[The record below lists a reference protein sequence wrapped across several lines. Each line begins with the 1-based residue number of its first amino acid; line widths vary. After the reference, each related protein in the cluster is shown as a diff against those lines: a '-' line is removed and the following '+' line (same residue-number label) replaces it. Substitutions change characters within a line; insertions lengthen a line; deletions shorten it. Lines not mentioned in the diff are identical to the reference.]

1 MNKDVKNTP
10 ETAAGKEGK
19 IMVNVKQGKNINID
33 VHHIT
38 RVEGH
43 GNIVVNIKQGI
54 IEKCQ
59 WQVPE
64 APRFFEAMV
73 RGRRYDDIQTI
84 VSRIC
89 GICSISHSLVATK
102 AVEDALGLT
111 VSEQTDLVR
120 HLMHYSEQLQSH
132 VLHVGYLV
140 APDLFGEKSVVPLVP
155 KATEAVKKI
164 IKAHRVANQMSA
176 LLAGRI
182 THPITLTPGGM
193 TRVPTEQELRD
204 LKAALENVVPDLV
217 DICKVVLS
225 VAENLPNFERPTEYV
240 SLRQTDPPTYTF
252 YHGNITS
259 TDLKGADDM
268 PVSKW
273 ESVANEYV
281 VAQSTAKWTKWHRG
295 SYFAGA
301 LARFNNNADLIS
313 PLGRQVAD
321 MFGLK
326 KGCCNPYMNSIA
338 QLAECAHVVEAS
350 LELID
355 TLLTRGTTFEPVKVH
370 PRAGR
375 GYAAVE
381 APRGILFHA
390 YEFDKNG
397 ECTWG
402 NCCIPTNQNHANI
415 QADFEKL
422 VPEFMHEGEDALRQK
437 MEMLVRAYDPCI
449 SCSTHYLDIQ
459 FTR

>member
-1 MNKDVKNTP
+1 MS
-10 ETAAGKEGK
+10 
-19 IMVNVKQGKNINID
+19 KNININ
-33 VHHIT
+33 VHHLT

-43 GNIVVNIKQGI
+43 GNIAVNINDGT
-54 IEKCQ
+54 IEKCE

-102 AVEDALGLT
+102 AVEDALGLEVT
-111 VSEQTDLVR
+111 EQADMVR

-155 KATEAVKKI
+155 KATEAVLKI
-164 IKAHRVANQMSA
+164 VKCHRVANQMSA

-193 TRVPTEQELRD
+193 TRVPTEEELKN
-204 LKAALENVVPDLV
+204 LKAALEDCVPDLV
-217 DICKVVLS
+217 DVCKVVLS
-225 VAENLPNFERPTEYV
+225 VAGNLPNFQRETEYV
-240 SLRQTDPPTYTF
+240 SLKQTNPLYKGTLSEYSF
-252 YHGNITS
+252 YHGDITS
-259 TDLKGADDM
+259 TDVNGDGDM
-268 PVSKW
+268 PVNKW

-281 VAQSTAKWTKWHRG
+281 VPQSTAKWCKWHRD

-301 LARFNNNADLIS
+301 ISRYKNQSQFLS
-313 PLGRQVAD
+313 PLAKAVEK
-321 MFGLK
+321 MFGLTTAAV
-326 KGCCNPYMNSIA
+326 NPFMNNVA
-338 QLAECAHVVEAS
+338 QLVEAAHVVEAS

-355 TLLTRGTTFEPVKVH
+355 KLLTKGIKQETVKVT
-370 PRAGR
+370 PKAGR
-375 GYAAVE
+375 GYAAIE

-415 QADFEKL
+415 QKDFEKL
-422 VPEFMHEGEDALRQK
+422 VPQFMGEGEDALRQK

-449 SCSTHYLDIQ
+449 SCSTHMLNVE
-459 FTR
+459 FVK

>member
-1 MNKDVKNTP
+1 MNKDMNKIAD
-10 ETAAGKEGK
+10 TAAKKESK
-19 IMVNVKQGKNINID
+19 VMVNVKQGKDININ

-102 AVEDALGLT
+102 AVEDALGLKVT
-111 VSEQTDLVR
+111 EQTDMVR

-176 LLAGRI
+176 LIAGRI

-204 LKAALENVVPDLV
+204 LKAALENIVPDLV

-225 VAENLPNFERPTEYV
+225 VAGNLPAFDRPTEYV

-281 VAQSTAKWTKWHRG
+281 VPQSTAKWTKWHRNA
-295 SYFAGA
+295 YFAGA
-301 LARFNNNADLIS
+301 LARFNNNAELIS
-313 PLGRQVAD
+313 PLGKQVAD

-326 KGCCNPYMNSIA
+326 KGCTNPYMNSVA
-338 QLAECAHVVEAS
+338 QLAEAAHVVEAS

-355 TLLTRGTTFEPVKVH
+355 KLLTRGTKFEPVKVQ
-370 PRAGR
+370 PCAGR
-375 GYAAVE
+375 GYAAIE

-422 VPEFMHEGEDALRQK
+422 VPEYMHEGEDALRQK

-459 FTR
+459 FVR

>member
-1 MNKDVKNTP
+1 MS
-10 ETAAGKEGK
+10 
-19 IMVNVKQGKNINID
+19 KNININ
-33 VHHIT
+33 VHHLT

-43 GNIVVNIKQGI
+43 GNIVVNIKDGR
-54 IEKCQ
+54 IEKCE

-102 AVEDALGLT
+102 AVEDALGLEVT
-111 VSEQTDLVR
+111 EQADMVR

-155 KATEAVKKI
+155 KATDAVKTI

-176 LLAGRI
+176 LIAGRI

-193 TRVPTEQELRD
+193 TRVPTEDE
-204 LKAALENVVPDLV
+204 LKALKAELEAIVPDLV
-217 DICKVVLS
+217 TICEVVLS
-225 VAENLPNFERPTEYV
+225 VAGNLPNFERETEYV
-240 SLRQTDPPTYTF
+240 SLKQTNPLYKGTLSEYSF
-252 YHGNITS
+252 YHGDITS
-259 TDLKGADDM
+259 TDVNGDGDM
-268 PVSKW
+268 TVNKW

-281 VAQSTAKWTKWHRG
+281 VSQSTAKWCKWHRE

-301 LARFNNNADLIS
+301 LARFNNQAEFLS
-313 PLGRQVAD
+313 PLAKKVAD

-326 KGCCNPYMNSIA
+326 KGAVSPFMNNVA
-338 QLAECAHVVEAS
+338 QLVESAHVVEAS

-355 TLLTRGTTFEPVKVH
+355 KLLTKGIKQETVKVT
-370 PRAGR
+370 PKAGR
-375 GYAAVE
+375 GYAGIE

-415 QADFEKL
+415 QKDFEKL
-422 VPEFMHEGEDALRQK
+422 VPQFMDEGEDALRQK

-449 SCSTHYLDIQ
+449 SCSTHMLNVE
-459 FTR
+459 FVK

>member
-1 MNKDVKNTP
+1 MSKD
-10 ETAAGKEGK
+10 
-19 IMVNVKQGKNINID
+19 ININ
-33 VHHIT
+33 VRHLT

-43 GNIVVNIKQGI
+43 GNIAVNITDGT
-54 IEKCQ
+54 IEKCE

-102 AVEDALGLT
+102 AVEAAQGLEVT
-111 VSEQTDLVR
+111 EQTDLVR

-140 APDLFGEKSVVPLVP
+140 APDLFAEKSVVPLVP
-155 KATEAVKKI
+155 KATDAVLKI
-164 IKAHRVANQMSA
+164 IKCHRVANQMSA

-204 LKAALENVVPDLV
+204 LKAALEDCVPDLV

-225 VAENLPNFERPTEYV
+225 VAGNLPAFERETEYV
-240 SLRQTDPPTYTF
+240 SLKQTNPLYKGTLTEYSF
-252 YHGNITS
+252 YHGDITS
-259 TDLKGADDM
+259 TDCNGDGDM
-268 PVSKW
+268 PVDKW

-281 VAQSTAKWTKWHRG
+281 VAQSTAKWCKWHRD

-301 LARFNNNADLIS
+301 IARYKNQSQFLS
-313 PLGRQVAD
+313 PLAKEVET
-321 MFGLK
+321 MFGMTVDNV
-326 KGCCNPYMNSIA
+326 NPFMNNVA
-338 QLAECAHVVEAS
+338 QLIEAAHVVEAS
-350 LELID
+350 LEIIGK
-355 TLLTRGTTFEPVKVH
+355 LLTTGTKPEKVDVT
-370 PRAGR
+370 PKAGR
-375 GYAAVE
+375 GYAAIE

-415 QADFEKL
+415 QKDFEKL
-422 VPEFMHEGEDALRQK
+422 VPQFMGEGEDALRQK

-449 SCSTHYLDIQ
+449 SCSTHMLNVE
-459 FTR
+459 FVK

>member
-1 MNKDVKNTP
+1 MS
-10 ETAAGKEGK
+10 
-19 IMVNVKQGKNINID
+19 KNININ

-43 GNIVVNIKQGI
+43 GNIVVNVTEGK

-102 AVEDALGLT
+102 AVEDALKLEVT
-111 VSEQTDLVR
+111 EQTDLVR

-155 KATEAVKKI
+155 KATDAVKTI

-182 THPITLTPGGM
+182 THPVTLTPGGM
-193 TRVPTEQELRD
+193 TRVPSEQELRS
-204 LKAALENVVPDLV
+204 LKKELEAIVPDLV
-217 DICKVVLS
+217 TICKVVLS
-225 VAENLPNFERPTEYV
+225 VAGALPNFTRETEYV
-240 SLRQTDPPTYTF
+240 SLKQNKPQYKNTLADYTF
-252 YHGNITS
+252 YHGDITS
-259 TDLKGADDM
+259 TDLNGEAPV
-268 PVSKW
+268 PVSQW

-281 VAQSTAKWTKWHRG
+281 TQQSTAKWAKWHRG

-301 LARFNNNADLIS
+301 LARFNNNADKLS
-313 PLGRQVAD
+313 PLGKTVAE

-326 KGCCNPYMNSIA
+326 KGCTNPFMNSVA
-338 QLAECAHVVEAS
+338 QLAEAAHAVEGS
-350 LELID
+350 LEIID
-355 TLLTRGTTFEPVKVH
+355 KLLTKGTKFEKAKVT

-375 GYAAVE
+375 GHAGIE
-381 APRGILFHA
+381 APRGILFHS

-397 ECTWG
+397 ECVWG

-415 QADFEKL
+415 QHDFEKF
-422 VPEFMHEGEDALRQK
+422 VPEFMHEGQDALRQK
-437 MEMLVRAYDPCI
+437 MEMLVRAYDPCV
-449 SCSTHYLDIQ
+449 SCSTHYLDIE
-459 FTR
+459 FVK

>member
-1 MNKDVKNTP
+1 MST
-10 ETAAGKEGK
+10 
-19 IMVNVKQGKNINID
+19 NID
-33 VHHIT
+33 INVHHVT
-38 RVEGH
+38 RIEGH
-43 GNIVVNIKQGI
+43 GNIVVNVTDGS
-54 IEKCQ
+54 IEKCE

-102 AVEDALGLT
+102 AVEDALGLE

-140 APDLFGEKSVVPLVP
+140 APDLFAEKSVVPLVP
-155 KATEAVKKI
+155 KATDAVLKI
-164 IKAHRVANQMSA
+164 IKCHRVANQMSA
-176 LLAGRI
+176 LIAGRI

-193 TRVPTEQELRD
+193 TKVPTVEELTE
-204 LKAALENVVPDLV
+204 LKAALADCVPDLV

-225 VAENLPNFERPTEYV
+225 VAENLPAFDRETEYV
-240 SLRQTDPPTYTF
+240 SLKQTHPAYKGTLSEYSF
-252 YHGNITS
+252 YHGDITS
-259 TDLKGADDM
+259 TDCNGDGDM
-268 PVSKW
+268 PVNKW

-281 VAQSTAKWTKWHRG
+281 SSQSTAKWAKWHRE

-301 LARFNNNADLIS
+301 IARYKNQAQFLS
-313 PLGRQVAD
+313 PLAKVVEE
-321 MFGLK
+321 MFGMTVDNV
-326 KGCCNPYMNSIA
+326 NPYMNNVC
-338 QLAECAHVVEAS
+338 QLIEAAHVVEAS
-350 LELID
+350 VEIIDKLIA
-355 TLLTRGTTFEPVKVH
+355 TGTKPEKVEIT
-370 PRAGR
+370 PKAGR
-375 GYAAVE
+375 GYAAIE

-397 ECTWG
+397 ECVWG

-415 QADFEKL
+415 QYDFEKL
-422 VPEFMHEGEDALRQK
+422 VPQYMEEGEDALRQK
-437 MEMLVRAYDPCI
+437 MEMLVRAYDPCV
-449 SCSTHYLDIQ
+449 SCSTHMLNVE
-459 FTR
+459 FVK